1 MERKSAKS
9 SRSGNRDCSRATT
22 SGKVKSADMDQR
34 EKRYNGGRTLSPLVE
49 GDTKRNGQPKKTS
62 HVRNI
67 IFENIESQVSST
79 IPQPKVTPRRKKDE
93 RLANIIEHFLRN
105 ELDRLPFE
113 TINDMAERTVPIQGG
128 TGFLVEWDNT
138 KRTHSTVGE
147 IAVTLLHP
155 KQFGP
160 QPVFIRASAT

>member
-1 MERKSAKS
+1 MEKKISEKLALWQQRLQQSDNEWKSE
-9 SRSGNRDCSRATT
+9 
-22 SGKVKSADMDQR
+22 VADMDQR

-105 ELDRLPFE
+105 ELAWMRRGAQARSTKQPRL
-113 TINDMAERTVPIQGG
+113 M
-128 TGFLVEWDNT
+128 L
-138 KRTHSTVGE
+138 S
-147 IAVTLLHP
+147 
-155 KQFGP
+155 
-160 QPVFIRASAT
+160 QPRLTEPERAS